1 MRGKRGTDQ
10 KLRVEMKALK
20 KFKRTFL
27 QRRHIEMANRH
38 RKRCSALLIIREMQI
53 KTTVRYHLTLAKQQS
68 SKNLQ
73 IINAKEGVEKK
84 ELSCIVGGNVN
95 WCSHY

>member
-10 KLRVEMKALK
+10 KLRVEMKAIK

-53 KTTVRYHLTLAKQQS
+53 KTTVRYYLTLVRMVITRS
-68 SKNLQ
+68 LQ
-73 IINAKEGVEKK
+73 TSAGEVVEKR
-84 ELSCIVGGNVN
+84 EPSCTVGGNAN
-95 WCSHY
+95 